1 MAAETPW
8 DVRVVN
14 LASDSLTVVSHV
26 PNWHSLQFGDMLNSP
41 GHGSLEVDFDE
52 TWLSDFQSANSAYP
66 WEGNYG
72 LQVLRSGQ
80 LVFTFIIE
88 EAEIEYAGAR
98 RRVVMGGR
106 GLIACLQWAVV
117 LPDGWDESA
126 SDPDGLVNYVNRG
139 FGNSHSTTAEL
150 DAGTYSVDSPK
161 YKAYGGAAFVYLFN
175 EADTGNT
182 QTWQETVAGATA
194 DIATGAAS
202 RNGSGV
208 SWPLSLKSGMSVT
221 TDSAGTAWNATGT
234 YPAADVTWLFEIQ
247 SGQNMLDALGQCA
260 ELQAQA
266 QWMVS
271 PSGEISVAKSVGV
284 DKTGTILLTV
294 PNAVRSANAFRR
306 TDLRSHMIGSNGW
319 VFEHETNSAAVTT
332 YGRREGFVG
341 HDNAHGQGN
350 VEATKAALN
359 DVKDPLDEFT
369 FQYVETDTTQ
379 AWLDFAVGDKVRIEY
394 KPGTVQDRQVVGLS
408 ASLSPSSS
416 AVEVTIGDVV
426 SNVIARLEKKESSE
440 QYSDQINQKN
450 VTSSAKP
457 NPPTNLT
464 VVSDKEGL
472 SRRATLS
479 FDQPAGWEN
488 EIAHYEAEV
497 YNAAATGQKYRL
509 SRPVQRGSTGQTMEV
524 NGFGTKGGTYKANVR
539 SISKAGHVSDPSTE
553 ATFVMT
559 ASGEGTSSDPDR
571 PSQITGLSLFGM
583 LNAIL
588 VKFNDLNAGSNV
600 TMSGNRGKY
609 EIQVSNATGGSANW
623 ASGNTWT
630 RTVGGQTSGDS
641 SSAARQAFVPT
652 GDGFIIPGLLSQSG
666 GRTHYVR
673 ARAINWDGTEGDWSS
688 TVSVSLD
695 TDDESQTGVWIG
707 EDTIHASHIRA
718 GTITST
724 EILAGT
730 ITASDINA
738 GEVITSSIVMPQPA
752 GASNAGEMP
761 SARTFTIDHSGNM
774 WWGDHTSFTAAV
786 TGNDNPR
793 FKADGTDFFVGG
805 STNSLHWDGSELE
818 IKGKL
823 TAGQISINSGRFQ
836 VDTSGNVIAK
846 SVTLGDA
853 NYGTSVV
860 MGGSGKVRLRVAT
873 SDYGS
878 WTTTTALEWLSS
890 NLSTT
895 YGSVVGGA
903 MSISGSSGGLRM
915 QSGAGTGSTYVE
927 VRNPPSAGGAG
938 EGIRVAAT
946 TTNADKIT
954 VWAGGTLS
962 LDGSTIY
969 LGTSSGGSQVQVPRN
984 GIEFVTNTPAVVTN
998 KLYNASGT
1006 LYWSGDPV
1014 SVGGSYS
1021 WDLSANY
1028 ASTSSSVTVNDG
1040 DRVDFTNVGSA
1051 GIAVTRPAGTTI
1063 RTALDFGNM
1072 DWIGSSVLIGTDRI
1086 AVYDASAGAHKY
1098 ATVQEVLDA
1107 GTGSSYSWDLS
1118 ANYASTSSSVTVN
1131 DGDRVDFTN
1140 VGSAGIAVTRPAGNT
1155 IRTALDIGNM
1165 DWIGS
1170 SVLVGTDR
1178 IAVYDASGLTHKY
1191 ATVQDVLDA
1200 GTSSGYSWNAKASGG
1215 TSTEITDG
1223 ETIDFTKIS
1232 NAGLNVVRVGNAIRT
1247 ELDINNMTAVT
1258 PQTTDKLAI
1267 YDGSLSAHRSITVQ
1281 DILDLGGGGDV
1292 TYVGAVS
1299 SGGLKS
1305 TNPGGPTPTLALD
1318 VFDNLSTTTPATD
1331 DWVPIYDGSALTHK
1345 RVTISDLVAC
1355 AGLPLS
1361 GGTLSGSLYFSNGN
1375 WVQGST
1381 GGGMVLTGGSNQSG
1395 WLRGNGGLTTGGV
1408 ESTGSLVKFYHGT
1421 ASVCTTFA
1429 GGLHATAGQF
1439 AVGSGTTDKVAVVS
1453 GGGISLLASNTV
1465 MVAATTAHTYISNP
1479 SVTSVMCNN
1488 RYGFTTDGSTTRIKG
1503 GASSTTK
1510 ISTNGTNLYVY
1521 PSVTSATYYMG
1532 MTSSWEMTYF
1542 SSAERYKERVTTVT
1556 GSDALTR
1563 ISALRPVDFYWKGD
1577 TISGTSPMTAFDKRR
1592 GFIAEEVADIDH
1604 TYGGWGWYS
1613 PDDEYALLGP
1623 NDPENEVPDEDYY
1636 DLEEAVPTNWNYE
1649 AIIADLVAVVQ
1660 SLESRLAVLET

>member
-1 MAAETPW
+1 MSTETPW

-88 EAEIEYAGAR
+88 EAEIEYVGAR

-106 GLIACLQWAVV
+106 GIIACLQWAIVF
-117 LPDGWDESA
+117 PGGWDESA
-126 SDPDGLVNYVNRG
+126 ADPDGLVEYTNRG
-139 FGNSHSTTAEL
+139 FGDSHSDPTEL

-161 YKAYGGAAFVYLFN
+161 YKAYGGGAFVYLFN
-175 EADTGNT
+175 EADVGSV
-182 QTWQETVAGATA
+182 QTWQETVAGVTA
-194 DIATGAAS
+194 DIVTGTAS
-202 RNGSGV
+202 RNSSGV
-208 SWPLSLKSGMSVT
+208 SWPLSLKSGTTVT

-234 YPAADVTWLFEIQ
+234 YPSADVTWLFEVP
-247 SGQNMLDALGQCA
+247 SGQNMLDTLEQCA

-271 PSGEISVAKSVGV
+271 PSGEISLAKSVGI

-319 VFEHETNSAAVTT
+319 VFEHETDSAAVTT

-350 VEATKAALN
+350 IEATKAALN

-379 AWLDFAVGDKVRIEY
+379 AWLDFTVGDKVRIEY
-394 KPGTVQDRQVVGLS
+394 EAGTVRNRQVVGLS
-408 ASLSPSSS
+408 ANLSATSST
-416 AVEVTIGDVV
+416 VEVTIGDVV
-426 SNVIARLEKKESSE
+426 ANVIARLEKKEDTE
-440 QYSDQINQKN
+440 QYSDLVGQKN

-464 VVSDKEGL
+464 VVSGKEGL

-479 FDQPAGWEN
+479 FNQPAGWEN

-497 YNAAATGQKYRL
+497 YNSAASSQKYRL
-509 SRPVQRGSTGQTMEV
+509 SRPVERGVTGQTMDIS
-524 NGFGTKGGTYKANVR
+524 GFGTKGGTYKANVR
-539 SISKAGHVSDPSTE
+539 AISKLGHISDASTE
-553 ATFVMT
+553 ATFTMT
-559 ASGEGTSSDPDR
+559 ASGEGTSSDPDK
-571 PSQITGLSLFGM
+571 PSQISGVSLFGM

-588 VKFNDLNAGSNV
+588 VKFNDLNTGSNV

-641 SSAARQAFVPT
+641 NPAARQAFVPT

-688 TVSVSLD
+688 TVPVSLD
-695 TDDESQTGVWIG
+695 SDDESQTGVWIG

-752 GASNAGEMP
+752 GASNAGQMP

-774 WWGDHTSFTAAV
+774 WWGDYASFTAAV

-853 NYGTSVV
+853 NYGASVV

-938 EGIRVAAT
+938 EGIRVVAT

-954 VWAGGTLS
+954 VWAGGNLS

-1021 WDLSANY
+1021 WELSANY
-1028 ASTSSSVTVNDG
+1028 ASTSSSVTVSDG

-1072 DWIGSSVLIGTDRI
+1072 GWIGSSI
-1086 AVYDASAGAHKY
+1086 
-1098 ATVQEVLDA
+1098 
-1107 GTGSSYSWDLS
+1107 
-1118 ANYASTSSSVTVN
+1118 
-1131 DGDRVDFTN
+1131 
-1140 VGSAGIAVTRPAGNT
+1140 
-1155 IRTALDIGNM
+1155 
-1165 DWIGS
+1165 
-1170 SVLVGTDR
+1170 LVGTDR
-1178 IAVYDASGLTHKY
+1178 IAVYDVTGGAHKY

-1200 GTSSGYSWNAKASGG
+1200 GTASGYSWNVSASGG
-1215 TSTEITDG
+1215 VSTEITDG
-1223 ETIDFTKIS
+1223 ETIDFTKVS

-1247 ELDINNMTAVT
+1247 ELDINNMTAAT
-1258 PQTTDKLAI
+1258 PVATDKLAI
-1267 YDGSLSAHRSITVQ
+1267 YDGSLTAHRSITVQ
-1281 DILDLGGGGDV
+1281 GILDLGGGDV
-1292 TYVGAVS
+1292 TYVGADS

-1305 TNPGGPTPTLALD
+1305 TSPGGPTPSLALD
-1318 VFDNLSTTTPATD
+1318 VFNNLSTVTPATG
-1331 DWVPIYDGSALTHK
+1331 DWVPIYDISTSLHK
-1345 RVTISDLVAC
+1345 RVTISNLVAL
-1355 AGLPLS
+1355 GSFLPLS
-1361 GGTLSGSLYFSNGN
+1361 GGTLSGAINFSTGN

-1395 WLRGNGGLTTGGV
+1395 WLRGNGGGSGGV
-1408 ESTGSLVKFYHGT
+1408 ESTGSQVNLYHGT
-1421 ASVCTTFA
+1421 TSVAQTYTYGLLVTGGSLSLGSNNSYRVINGSSNGGNISLIAA
-1429 GGLHATAGQF
+1429 GSTKVLAH
-1439 AVGSGTTDKVAVVS
+1439 GSGVQLMLPSTATWGGYITRSGWDLQIYTSMAAHKNVV
-1453 GGGISLLASNTV
+1453 GTI
-1465 MVAATTAHTYISNP
+1465 P
-1479 SVTSVMCNN
+1479 SDEALN
-1488 RYGFTTDGSTTRIKG
+1488 RLK
-1503 GASSTTK
+1503 
-1510 ISTNGTNLYVY
+1510 
-1521 PSVTSATYYMG
+1521 
-1532 MTSSWEMTYF
+1532 
-1542 SSAERYKERVTTVT
+1542 
-1556 GSDALTR
+1556 
-1563 ISALRPVDFYWKGD
+1563 ALRPVEFTFKQSHIGD
-1577 TISGTSPMTAFDKRR
+1577 GTNGYVPFTLQR
-1592 GFIAEEVADIDH
+1592 GFIAEEVAEVDH
-1604 TYGGWGWYS
+1604 WMASWGWV
-1613 PDDEYALLGP
+1613 
-1623 NDPENEVPDEDYY
+1623 DPETDQEIQYEDGMSLGDTVP
-1636 DLEEAVPTNWNYE
+1636 VNYSDK

-1660 SLESRLAVLET
+1660 SLETRLTVLET